1 MEYKTV
7 KMAENVSICS
17 IDGDLKE
24 KLKKFRFR
32 KATNNAA
39 IVMKIEKKKRTII
52 LDEEY
57 EDCSVEDVRDE
68 LPDSQ
73 PRFIIYSYCYQHDDG
88 RKSYP
93 LCFIFVSPQGCS
105 PEQQM
110 MYAGSMKSLVNEV
123 SLGKVFEV
131 RNPEDLTEEWLREK
145 LQFFR

>member
-1 MEYKTV
+1 
-7 KMAENVSICS
+7 MAENVKVCE
-17 IDGDLKE
+17 IDPELKE

-32 KATNNAA
+32 KDTNNAA
-39 IVMKIEKKKRTII
+39 ILMKIDKEKRLIVI
-52 LDEEY
+52 DEEF
-57 EDCSVEDVRDE
+57 EDCTVEQVRDE

-73 PRFIIYSYCYQHDDG
+73 PRFLVYSYCFSHDDG

-93 LCFIFVSPQGCS
+93 LCFVYISPEGCN

-123 SLGKVFEV
+123 GLTKVFDM
-131 RNPEDLTEEWLREK
+131 RNTEEFTEEWLREK

>member
-1 MEYKTV
+1 M
-7 KMAENVSICS
+7 SICS
-17 IDGDLKE
+17 VDDGLKE

-39 IVMKIEKKKRTII
+39 VVMKIERAKQTVV

-68 LPDSQ
+68 LPECQ
-73 PRFIIYSYCYQHDDG
+73 PRFIVYSYCYQHDDG

-93 LCFIFVSPQGCS
+93 LCFIFVSPEGCS

-110 MYAGSMKSLVNEV
+110 MYAGSMRSLVNEINI
-123 SLGKVFEV
+123 GRVFEV

>member
-1 MEYKTV
+1 MEYKTIQ
-7 KMAENVSICS
+7 MAANVSICS

-39 IVMKIEKKKRTII
+39 IVMKIEREKRTII

-73 PRFIIYSYCYQHDDG
+73 PRFIVYSYCYQHDDG

-93 LCFIFVSPQGCS
+93 LCFIFVSPQGCN

-131 RNPEDLTEEWLREK
+131 RNPEDLTEKWLREK